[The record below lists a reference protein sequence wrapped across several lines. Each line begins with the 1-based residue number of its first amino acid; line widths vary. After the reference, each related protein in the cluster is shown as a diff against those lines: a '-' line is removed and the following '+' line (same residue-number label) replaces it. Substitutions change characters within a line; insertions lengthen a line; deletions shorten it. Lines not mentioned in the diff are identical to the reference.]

1 MIRTRRG
8 TKGGGVTFA
17 RNLGSGVLGRLFP
30 CICVLCG
37 QRSARDVDL
46 CQECEEALDVN
57 AGACPRCAAPFAAP
71 RDAAAS
77 EYAGAQED
85 AAASEDAAGVC
96 GTCLASPPPWRR
108 TVAPFAYSAP
118 LSRIVIGLKSG
129 NGLLEAR
136 VLGALLLPFVRQR
149 YADEALP
156 EALLPVPMT
165 WRRRWQRGYNQAEL
179 LGRELGRAL
188 DRPQLRNRLVRV
200 KHAPPQRSLPRSA
213 RLRNLR
219 GAFRVK
225 GPLGTRRVALVDD
238 VTTTGATV
246 RAAAS
251 ALLAAGVSEVDV
263 WTVAKTA
270 AK

>member
-46 CQECEEALDVN
+46 CRECEEALDVN

-77 EYAGAQED
+77 ED
-85 AAASEDAAGVC
+85 ATGVC

-118 LSRIVIGLKSG
+118 LSRIVTGLKSG

-188 DRPQLRNRLVRV
+188 ERPQLRNRLVRV
-200 KHAPPQRSLPRSA
+200 KHAPPQRSLPRAA

-225 GPLGTRRVALVDD
+225 GPLGARRVALVDD

-251 ALLAAGVSEVDV
+251 ALLAAGASEVDV

>member
-1 MIRTRRG
+1 MIRVRTGRR
-8 TKGGGVTFA
+8 TKAGGVPLA

-46 CQECEEALDVN
+46 CRQCEEALDIN

-77 EYAGAQED
+77 EYAVAQED
-85 AAASEDAAGVC
+85 ASVC
-96 GTCLASPPPWRR
+96 GACLASSPPWRR
-108 TVAPFAYSAP
+108 TVAPFSYSAP
-118 LSRIVIGLKSG
+118 LSRIVTGLKSG

-165 WRRRWQRGYNQAEL
+165 RRRRWQRGYNQAEL

-219 GAFRVK
+219 GAFKVK
-225 GPLGTRRVALVDD
+225 GPLGARRVALVDD

-251 ALLAAGVSEVDV
+251 ALLAAGASEVDV

>member
-46 CQECEEALDVN
+46 CRQCEEALDVN
-57 AGACPRCAAPFAAP
+57 AGACPRCAASFAAP
-71 RDAAAS
+71 R
-77 EYAGAQED
+77 D

-118 LSRIVIGLKSG
+118 LSRIVTGLKSG

-165 WRRRWQRGYNQAEL
+165 RRRRWQRGYNQAEL

-219 GAFRVK
+219 GAFKVK
-225 GPLGTRRVALVDD
+225 GPLGARRVALVDD

-251 ALLAAGVSEVDV
+251 ALLAAGASEVDV

>member
-1 MIRTRRG
+1 MIRTRTGRRM
-8 TKGGGVTFA
+8 KGGGATLA

-46 CQECEEALDVN
+46 CRQCEEALDIN

-77 EYAGAQED
+77 EYATAQED
-85 AAASEDAAGVC
+85 AGVC

-108 TVAPFAYSAP
+108 TVAPFSYSAP
-118 LSRIVIGLKSG
+118 LSRIVTGLKSG

-165 WRRRWQRGYNQAEL
+165 RRRRWQRGYNQAEL

-200 KHAPPQRSLPRSA
+200 KHAPPQRSLPRAA

-219 GAFRVK
+219 GAFKVK
-225 GPLGTRRVALVDD
+225 GPLGARRVALVDD

-251 ALLAAGVSEVDV
+251 ALLAAGASEVDV

>member
-8 TKGGGVTFA
+8 TEGGGVTFV
-17 RNLGSGVLGRLFP
+17 RNLGGGVLGQLFP

-46 CQECEEALDVN
+46 CRQCEEALDVN

-85 AAASEDAAGVC
+85 VGVC

-108 TVAPFAYSAP
+108 TVAPFSYSAP
-118 LSRIVIGLKSG
+118 LSRIVGGLKSG

-165 WRRRWQRGYNQAEL
+165 RRRRWQRGYNQAEL

-200 KHAPPQRSLPRSA
+200 KHAPSQRSLPRAA

-219 GAFRVK
+219 GAFKVK
-225 GPLGTRRVALVDD
+225 GPLGARRVALVDD

-251 ALLAAGVSEVDV
+251 ALLAAGASEVDV

>member
-1 MIRTRRG
+1 MIRTRTGR
-8 TKGGGVTFA
+8 TKAGGAPLA
-17 RNLGSGVLGRLFP
+17 RNLGGGVLGRLFP

-46 CQECEEALDVN
+46 CRECEEALDVN

-85 AAASEDAAGVC
+85 AGVC

-118 LSRIVIGLKSG
+118 LSRIVTGLKSG

-165 WRRRWQRGYNQAEL
+165 WRRRRQRGYNQAEL

-200 KHAPPQRSLPRSA
+200 KHAPPQRSLPRAA

-219 GAFRVK
+219 GAFKVK
-225 GPLGTRRVALVDD
+225 GPLGARRVALVDD

-251 ALLAAGVSEVDV
+251 ALLAAGASEVDV

>member
-37 QRSARDVDL
+37 QRSTRDVDL
-46 CQECEEALDVN
+46 CRECEEALDIN

-71 RDAAAS
+71 RDVAAS
-77 EYAGAQED
+77 SDAVALED
-85 AAASEDAAGVC
+85 AASIC
-96 GTCLASPPPWRR
+96 GACLASPPPWRR
-108 TVAPFAYSAP
+108 TVAPFSYSAP
-118 LSRIVIGLKSG
+118 LSRIVTGLKSG

-149 YADEALP
+149 YADDALP

-200 KHAPPQRSLPRSA
+200 KHAPPQRSLPRAA

-219 GAFRVK
+219 GAFKVK
-225 GPLGTRRVALVDD
+225 GPLGARRVALVDD

-251 ALLAAGVSEVDV
+251 ALLAAGASEVDV

>member
-1 MIRTRRG
+1 MIRTR
-8 TKGGGVTFA
+8 A
-17 RNLGSGVLGRLFP
+17 RRWPKRAEAPLARSLCAGLLGRLFP

-37 QRSARDVDL
+37 QRAERDIDL
-46 CQECEEALDVN
+46 CRMCEQALEIN

-77 EYAGAQED
+77 EYAVAL
-85 AAASEDAAGVC
+85 EDAAGVC
-96 GTCLASPPPWRR
+96 GTCLASPPPWRT
-108 TVAPFAYSAP
+108 TVAPFSYSAP
-118 LSRIVIGLKSG
+118 LSRIVAGLKSG

-136 VLGALLLPFVRQR
+136 VLGVLLLPFVRQR
-149 YADEALP
+149 YADEPLP
-156 EALLPVPMT
+156 EALLPVPLT
-165 WRRRWQRGYNQAEL
+165 RRRRWQRGYNQAEL
-179 LGRELGRAL
+179 LARELGRAL

-200 KHAPPQRSLPRSA
+200 KHAPPQRALPRSA

-219 GAFRVK
+219 GAFKVK
-225 GPLGTRRVALVDD
+225 GPLGARRVALVDD

-246 RAAAS
+246 RAAAA
-251 ALLAAGVSEVDV
+251 ALLAAGASEVDV

>member
-1 MIRTRRG
+1 MIRTRTGRRA
-8 TKGGGVTFA
+8 KGGGVPLA
-17 RNLGSGVLGRLFP
+17 RNLGSSVLGQLFP

-46 CQECEEALDVN
+46 CRQCEEALAIN

-71 RDAAAS
+71 R
-77 EYAGAQED
+77 D

-118 LSRIVIGLKSG
+118 LSRIVTGLKSG
-129 NGLLEAR
+129 SGLLEAR

-149 YADEALP
+149 YADEPLP

-219 GAFRVK
+219 GAFKVK
-225 GPLGTRRVALVDD
+225 GPLGARRVALVDD

-251 ALLAAGVSEVDV
+251 ALLAAGASEVDV